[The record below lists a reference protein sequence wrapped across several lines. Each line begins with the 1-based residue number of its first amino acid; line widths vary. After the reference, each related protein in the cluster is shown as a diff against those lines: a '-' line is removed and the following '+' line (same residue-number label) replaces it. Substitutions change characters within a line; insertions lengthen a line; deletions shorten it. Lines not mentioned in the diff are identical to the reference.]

1 MCSASYFITTPT
13 QTKVSYPSS
22 KRFEMGPNSGGGKRN
37 KDNNNPAI
45 GGARN
50 RFSKWKPPTKDL
62 KDKFSKQ
69 HDKRVNEHEVVA
81 PSNNNKPQS
90 TVSIA
95 GSVKASGQKLGQ
107 QPLLTSTG
115 EMITIHANVVNELLR
130 IFQVETP
137 AQPSHLSLPKEPSSA
152 KQASVPPEKEIMVHH
167 LSSKPTPVAPIKAV
181 ATPAKTQSDALETR
195 QVHNLLTKYGFDT
208 ADTSD
213 LLKSTS
219 ATQEENYLVMQTL
232 AKLSQQPSFNP
243 TLHSSQKNEPPVDL
257 SLNEDLMG
265 ELEVLSSIYME
276 HVTYRGC
283 VLGGLPSCIVD
294 VSIPLEADIL
304 QSASKQHA
312 SRGAKRDEQHYVR
325 VRVFIPAVAA
335 YPRATSLLLGWI
347 LPSDFDSDKP
357 TSGKGGKPNV
367 TTGTTALLPANVAR
381 ELSMQAMAHIHA
393 YQIQCEAPAVF
404 EFLQHI
410 RENLAPTLAAYYLA
424 HPSNI
429 VGTSIEVKETPGLSE
444 NKNASH
450 NKAPKGGNTKP
461 AVVELPAPE
470 VTGPPPMPPRP
481 TTTYMQSIEYRT
493 ALSSAF
499 SASLV
504 GDAARAKAH
513 AELEYLLPKVLTQI
527 QLLIC
532 LIFWKQY

>member
-1 MCSASYFITTPT
+1 
-13 QTKVSYPSS
+13 
-22 KRFEMGPNSGGGKRN
+22 MGPNSGGGKRN

-90 TVSIA
+90 AVSIA

-137 AQPSHLSLPKEPSSA
+137 AQPSHLSLLKEPLLVKPTSSA
-152 KQASVPPEKEIMVHH
+152 PPEKEIMVHH
-167 LSSKPTPVAPIKAV
+167 LSSKPTPVATIKSV
-181 ATPAKTQSDALETR
+181 AAPAKIQSDALETR
-195 QVHNLLTKYGFDT
+195 QVRNLLTKYGFDT

-219 ATQEENYLVMQTL
+219 ATQEENFLVMQTL
-232 AKLSQQPSFNP
+232 AKLSQQPSFNS

-304 QSASKQHA
+304 QSADKQPA
-312 SRGAKRDEQHYVR
+312 SRGVKRDEQQYVR

-335 YPRATSLLLGWI
+335 YPRATSLLFGWI

-357 TSGKGGKPNV
+357 TSGKGGKPSV
-367 TTGTTALLPANVAR
+367 TTGTTALLPNTVAR
-381 ELSMQAMAHIHA
+381 EMSIQAMAHIHA

-410 RENLAPTLAAYYLA
+410 RENLAPALAAHYLA

-429 VGTSIEVKETPGLSE
+429 VGTSIEAKEAPGLSE

-450 NKAPKGGNTKP
+450 KKTSKGANKP

-481 TTTYMQSIEYRT
+481 TTTFMQSIEYRT

-513 AELEYLLPKVLTQI
+513 AELEYLLPKVI
-527 QLLIC
+527 SYSHYKCI
-532 LIFWKQY
+532 